1 MQHDVSSNEQKQQIP
16 LIVSRAAVD
25 YRPDELFR
33 ILRGIN
39 IREVQLPH
47 EDSLQY
53 ILELDQYSFDQ
64 SFRYGLGQRSD
75 AAGHILSA
83 AAYLGNI
90 SLVDYLLAQG
100 VDVNYRSNV
109 FGQPLRNAA
118 LKSHLEIF
126 QLLLNKGADVEGGS
140 HPRTEKERQ
149 TVESK
154 HNKESLEQRIP
165 YLHQLGVIAV
175 EAAAQKGHRKILQ
188 LLLQPKFH
196 ISQDTYRRA
205 FLFAAGGGQSEIIP
219 LLLDN
224 KADIEKM

>member
-39 IREVQLPH
+39 IRELQLPH

-109 FGQPLRNAA
+109 FGQPLCNAA